1 MGQGY
6 TKLGSSA
13 KVYATSATKDA
24 MADKRVMREAE
35 AAKRKLE
42 IDKAL
47 SKLTPR
53 LRFEMSALPFKVP
66 IFKMG
71 KGGGR

>member
-6 TKLGSSA
+6 TNLGSSA

-24 MADKRVMREAE
+24 MAEKRAIREAE
-35 AAKRKLE
+35 AAKKKLE
-42 IDKAL
+42 IDKVLA
-47 SKLTPR
+47 KMTPR
-53 LRFEMSALPFKVP
+53 QRFEMSALPFKVP